1 MNNHQYMFDLGF
13 LPCPLW
19 DFKFKE
25 NSLAYHV
32 RYMLARTQKLFEY
45 EGLPDTIP
53 ARIFELYLQCNGFV
67 GVFKH
72 EGKLYASFGGLGGVP
87 DYNYMPT
94 MFTVSN
100 PALNYSANLK
110 IDQDCIIVKSDSMY
124 CGLLPL
130 FRRYGTMLA
139 ENELSMWLTDI
150 NTRIQSIIS
159 ASDDS
164 TRDSALLFLKR
175 VIDGDPG
182 IIGDSQFFENLK
194 VLPYAT
200 SGANSFIK
208 NLIEFEQYLK
218 ASEYN
223 EIGLDA
229 NYNMKRETLTDSEN
243 EMNRDAL
250 RPLVDDMLACREEG
264 VQRINEMFGTNITV
278 KLASAWQD
286 NVEELE
292 LAHDI
297 MEAEAD
303 TDQNEEPEQEPAQE
317 PEQEEYKDAE
327 NS

>member
-1 MNNHQYMFDLGF
+1 MNDHQYLYDLGF
-13 LPCPLW
+13 LPCKLW

-25 NSLAYHV
+25 NALAYHL
-32 RYMLARTQKLFEY
+32 RYMLARTQKLFQY
-45 EGLPDTIP
+45 EGLPETIP

-72 EGKLYASFGGLGGVP
+72 DGNLYASFGGLGGEP

-94 MFTVSN
+94 IFTVSN
-100 PALNYSANLK
+100 PALRYSANLK

-130 FRRYGTMLA
+130 FRRYGTMIA

-150 NTRIQSIIS
+150 FTRIQSIIS

-164 TRDSALLFLKR
+164 TRESALLFLKH

-200 SGANSFIK
+200 SGANSSIK

-264 VQRINEMFGTNITV
+264 VKRINEMFGTDIRV

-286 NVEELE
+286 NEEELE
-292 LAHDI
+292 LAHEI
-297 MEAEAD
+297 MEAEA
-303 TDQNEEPEQEPAQE
+303 DQNEEPEQEP
-317 PEQEEYKDAE
+317 EQEEEHEDAE